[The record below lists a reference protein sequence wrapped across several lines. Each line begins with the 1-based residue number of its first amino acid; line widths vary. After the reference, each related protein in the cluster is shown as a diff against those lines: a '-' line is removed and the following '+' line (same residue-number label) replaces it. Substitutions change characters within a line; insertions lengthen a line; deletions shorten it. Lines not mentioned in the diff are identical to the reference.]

1 MSTIGKRIQIRRFT
15 ITEHWRSRAERL
27 VIMETL
33 HWRHHWRLV
42 SLRPMVI
49 GTSSHGIWWTLS
61 TRHWLADKQELIDC
75 SSDHSSYYEVNIMK
89 FIKNREVDSDSQ
101 RGSAE
106 HRSSM
111 TESPDVVL
119 AYRDVG
125 RGQLADQELQ
135 EASSPS
141 ALKQSKQ
148 RDLLER

>member
-1 MSTIGKRIQIRRFT
+1 
-15 ITEHWRSRAERL
+15 
-27 VIMETL
+27 
-33 HWRHHWRLV
+33 
-42 SLRPMVI
+42 
-49 GTSSHGIWWTLS
+49 
-61 TRHWLADKQELIDC
+61 
-75 SSDHSSYYEVNIMK
+75 MK

-135 EASSPS
+135 EARLAIRFKAEQTTRFTRKINRAASV
-141 ALKQSKQ
+141 
-148 RDLLER
+148 R